1 MDIKSIS
8 SASSVNPS
16 STGVQRAASA
26 QAQQQVARTDRRDR
40 LELSPQAQN
49 LRDTQRSEKLSQVRS
64 RLSSGYYNT
73 PEVISET
80 AKLIDK
86 AL

>member
-8 SASSVNPS
+8 SASSVTPPS
-16 STGVQRAASA
+16 GGVQRAASA
-26 QAQQQVARTDRRDR
+26 QAQQQVSRTDRRDR

-49 LRDTQRSEKLSQVRS
+49 LRESQRSEKLNQVRS
-64 RLSSGYYNT
+64 RLSSGYYDS
-73 PEVISET
+73 PEVINET